1 MRSNSRRD
9 ISTRQRRRTDK
20 QSTEDSG
27 DDDKSPGRNPI
38 LGKAFIKSRYRSP
51 NPVRYRHR
59 LKTSIQSLNH
69 RGALLFGLV
78 GAASVLLASWSLIDS
93 SMMGS
98 ISTTVGTALFLGTVI
113 PSGFDD
119 DRNESNDDD
128 RDDESND
135 DDNRPD
141 WAGGTGVRY
150 IRVSSPDQKNGHS
163 LKTQRET
170 LESVAESHDID
181 LPFQYI
187 EDGGNTGTNFD
198 REGIM
203 DVLSMARSGKIDTL
217 LVVNLS
223 RIGRKAPETIFFVY
237 ILHEYWDVTVVTPS
251 GPRRLNTSKDL
262 MTTTLQALIDHLSSL
277 NRTRQAVQSTIR
289 RFKNKNW
296 SSAHKDNIPLG
307 YRPTDDG
314 WITKVDQMEN
324 AVEDL
329 FKHFLRV
336 EDYTATGKFMRHK
349 HGMTDLEDSPDR
361 VKRILTRGVYAG
373 SPQMNVKSD
382 KVDVDKVVVDDSS
395 LAIVDED
402 IYERVQEK
410 VEQIAQKNATGVAED
425 IGDFTEDFGML
436 SVFESDPNLKLH
448 CSECDSVMTK
458 NGQADLRSKKSVNRY
473 QCTNDD
479 CGKEHKFPNMLSFEA
494 MKYIA
499 GMIADEDDDDWL

>member
-1 MRSNSRRD
+1 M
-9 ISTRQRRRTDK
+9 I
-20 QSTEDSG
+20 
-27 DDDKSPGRNPI
+27 
-38 LGKAFIKSRYRSP
+38 
-51 NPVRYRHR
+51 
-59 LKTSIQSLNH
+59 
-69 RGALLFGLV
+69 
-78 GAASVLLASWSLIDS
+78 
-93 SMMGS
+93 GS

-113 PSGFDD
+113 PSNFDGD
-119 DRNESNDDD
+119 S
-128 RDDESND
+128 DESND

-181 LPFQYI
+181 LPFDYI

-203 DVLSMARSGKIDTL
+203 DVLSLARSGKIDTL

-289 RFKNKNW
+289 RFKDKNW
-296 SSAHKDNIPLG
+296 SSAYKDNIPLG

-329 FKHFLRV
+329 FRHFLRV
-336 EDYTATGKFMRHK
+336 EDYTATGKYMRHK
-349 HGMTDLEDSPDR
+349 HGMDDLKDNPEK
-361 VKRILTRGVYAG
+361 VKRILKRGVYAG
-373 SPQMNVKSD
+373 KPQMNVKSD

-395 LAIVDED
+395 LEIVDED

-410 VEQIAQKNATGVAED
+410 VKQIAQKNATGVAED
-425 IGDFTEDFGML
+425 IGDFAEDFGML

-448 CSECDSVMTK
+448 CSECDSIMMK
-458 NGQADLRSKKSVNRY
+458 NGQADLRGKKSVNRY

-499 GMIADEDDDDWL
+499 EMISDEDDDNWL